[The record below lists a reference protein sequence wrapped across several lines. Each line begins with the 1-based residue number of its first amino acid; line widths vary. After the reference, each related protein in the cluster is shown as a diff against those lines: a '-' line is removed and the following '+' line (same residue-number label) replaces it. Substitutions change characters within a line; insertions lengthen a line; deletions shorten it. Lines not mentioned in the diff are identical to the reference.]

1 MQRLTQPERKNVV
14 LIGAGHAHVTVLR
27 EFGLSPVAGTS
38 LTLISRGQHTPYSG
52 MLPGLIAGD
61 YQFEDIHIDTLPLTR
76 FAGAQFYQDE
86 AIGLDL
92 GNRLVICRGGVRIS
106 FDVLFIDIGST
117 PNTADVPGA
126 AEHAI
131 PVKPIDGFLSRFEA
145 LMART
150 LAQRGRAR
158 VAVVGAGAGG
168 VELILALQHRLSQE
182 VARGGLATNGL
193 TFVLV
198 SATASILPA
207 FPSAFRARF
216 RALLAER
223 GVVVAT
229 GAPIARVE
237 AGRLLFDDGASIK
250 ADEILWATQA
260 APPSSLASSGLPLDQ
275 HGFLKVDETL
285 RVVGRDDMFAAGDV
299 ISFAPREL
307 PKSGVYAVRAGPVLA
322 DNLRRTL
329 TGQPLRP
336 FRPQRDALYLVS
348 TGDRRAI
355 GTRNGL
361 TFGGAWAWRWKDWI
375 DRRFMRRFKD
385 LPENRGGAG

>member
-27 EFGLSPVAGTS
+27 EFGLSPVAGTR

-61 YQFEDIHIDTLPLTR
+61 YGFEDIHIDTVPLTR
-76 FAGAQFYQDE
+76 FAGAQFHRDE

-92 GNRLVICRGGVRIS
+92 GNRLVICRGGARTS
-106 FDVLFIDIGST
+106 YDVLSIDIGST

-145 LMART
+145 LMARA
-150 LAQRGRAR
+150 LAHKGRVR

-168 VELILALQHRLSQE
+168 VELILAVQHRLSQE
-182 VARGGLATNGL
+182 VAHAGLATNGL
-193 TFVLV
+193 AFVLI
-198 SATASILPA
+198 SATADILPA

-223 GVVVAT
+223 GVIVAT

-260 APPSSLASSGLPLDQ
+260 APPSWLASSGLPLDQ
-275 HGFLKVDETL
+275 YGFLKVDETL

-299 ISFAPREL
+299 IAFAPREL

-375 DRRFMRRFKD
+375 DRRFMRKFKD
-385 LPENRGGAG
+385 LPENRGAAG